1 VTHESD
7 VDLLVLHA
15 VRVLGFADTP
25 TIARRFGLAP
35 AETDELLGDAE
46 AYGWVQH
53 AAFADLSG
61 WSLTER
67 GRARD
72 ERLLAAELAL
82 VDGSEA
88 VRDVYRDFLPLNT
101 RLQRACTDWQLRP
114 TPDDRLAPNDHSD
127 AAWDARV
134 LEELAV
140 IERGLVPLADRLGRL
155 LARFQGYDTRF
166 AAARRRG
173 WVDRTDVDSC
183 HRVWFELHEDLVATL
198 GIDRQESAHG
208 RGAGGMS

>member
-1 VTHESD
+1 MTHESD

-15 VRVLGFADTP
+15 VRIVGFADSR
-25 TIARRFGLAP
+25 TIARRFGLEP
-35 AETDELLGDAE
+35 PETEELLGDAE

-53 AAFADLSG
+53 AAFADLDG

-67 GRARD
+67 GRAQD

-82 VDGSEA
+82 VDGEDE
-88 VRDVYRDFLPLNT
+88 VRDVYRDFLPLNA

-114 TPDDRLAPNDHSD
+114 TSDDRLATNDHSD
-127 AAWDARV
+127 PEWDTRV
-134 LEELAV
+134 LDELAA
-140 IERGLVPLADRLGRL
+140 IERGLTPLADRLGRL

-166 AAARRRG
+166 AVARRRAQDGDGG
-173 WVDRTDVDSC
+173 WVDGSGVDSC

-198 GIDRQESAHG
+198 GIDRRSG
-208 RGAGGMS
+208 